1 MSGLEAELVSIV
13 QSIQGQFRG
22 GETEQQTSQCFF
34 RLCGGFI
41 MVASCNVV
49 ELRHFLPL

>member
-13 QSIQGQFRG
+13 QSTQGQFRG
-22 GETEQQTSQCFF
+22 GETEQQTSQRFF

-41 MVASCNVV
+41 MVARS
-49 ELRHFLPL
+49 R